1 MNDDEKGK
9 RFLELI
15 DEQNNLQ
22 WSIVMKL
29 SSLINSK
36 WNSTELQKDLEILSE
51 KHSIITKELNNL
63 DENSSIL

>member
-9 RFLELI
+9 KFLELI

-22 WSIVMKL
+22 WNIVVKL

-36 WNSTELQKDLEILSE
+36 WNSINLQNELEVLVAN
-51 KHSIITKELNNL
+51 HSKITKELNSF
-63 DENSSIL
+63 DENNSIL

>member
-9 RFLELI
+9 KFLESI

-22 WSIVMKL
+22 WSIVAKL

-36 WNSTELQKDLEILSE
+36 WNSTELQNELETLVE
-51 KHSIITKELNNL
+51 KHSKITKEINSL

>member
-15 DEQNNLQ
+15 DEQNNVQ
-22 WSIVMKL
+22 WSIVAKL
-29 SSLINSK
+29 TSLILSN
-36 WNSTELQKDLEILSE
+36 WNSTDAQKELEELVE
-51 KHSIITKELNNL
+51 KHTSITKELNSL

>member
-15 DEQNNLQ
+15 DEQNNVQ
-22 WSIVMKL
+22 WGIVAKL
-29 SSLINSK
+29 TSLISSNWDSASVQK
-36 WNSTELQKDLEILSE
+36 ELEELVE
-51 KHSIITKELNNL
+51 KHTSITKELNSL

>member
-15 DEQNNLQ
+15 NEQNNLQ
-22 WSIVMKL
+22 WSIVAKL
-29 SSLINSK
+29 SSLISSK
-36 WNSTELQKDLEILSE
+36 WNSIELQNELETLVE
-51 KHSIITKELNNL
+51 KYSKITKEINSL

>member
-22 WSIVMKL
+22 WSIVAKL
-29 SSLINSK
+29 SSLISLK
-36 WNSTELQKDLEILSE
+36 WNSIELQNELETLVEKYSKITKDLNS
-51 KHSIITKELNNL
+51 L
-63 DENSSIL
+63 DENDSIL

>member
-22 WSIVMKL
+22 WSIIAKL
-29 SSLINSK
+29 SSLVNMK
-36 WNSTELQKDLEILSE
+36 WNSDELQQELETLTK
-51 KHSIITKELNNL
+51 KHSTITKELNSL
-63 DENSSIL
+63 DENNSIL

>member
-22 WSIVMKL
+22 WSIVAKL
-29 SSLINSK
+29 SSLISSK
-36 WNSTELQKDLEILSE
+36 WNSIELQNELETLVE
-51 KHSIITKELNNL
+51 KYSKITKEINSLE
-63 DENSSIL
+63 ENSTIL

>member
-22 WSIVMKL
+22 WSIVAKL

-36 WNSTELQKDLEILSE
+36 WDSDELKNELETLVDN
-51 KHSIITKELNNL
+51 HSKITKELNSL
-63 DENSSIL
+63 DDTNSIL

>member
-22 WSIVMKL
+22 WSIVTKL

-36 WNSTELQKDLEILSE
+36 WNSVELQNELEALVE
-51 KHSIITKELNNL
+51 KYSKITKELNSL
-63 DENSSIL
+63 DDNNSIL

>member
-22 WSIVMKL
+22 WSIVAKL
-29 SSLINSK
+29 SSLIISK
-36 WNSTELQKDLEILSE
+36 WSSSELQQQLETLVE
-51 KHSIITKELNNL
+51 KHSTITKELNSL
-63 DENSSIL
+63 DENTSIL

>member
-22 WSIVMKL
+22 WSIIAKL
-29 SSLINSK
+29 SSLIISK
-36 WNSTELQKDLEILSE
+36 WSSLELQQQLETLVE
-51 KHSIITKELNNL
+51 KHSTITKELNSL
-63 DENSSIL
+63 DENNSIL

>member
-22 WSIVMKL
+22 WNIIAKL
-29 SSLINSK
+29 SSLISSK
-36 WNSTELQKDLEILSE
+36 WNSIELQNELETLVKKYS
-51 KHSIITKELNNL
+51 KITKEINSLE
-63 DENSSIL
+63 ENSSIL

>member
-15 DEQNNLQ
+15 DDQNNLQ
-22 WSIVMKL
+22 WSIVAKL

-36 WNSTELQKDLEILSE
+36 WNSIELQNELITLVE
-51 KHSIITKELNNL
+51 KHSKITKELNSL
-63 DENSSIL
+63 DENDSIL

>member
-22 WSIVMKL
+22 WSIVIKL

-51 KHSIITKELNNL
+51 KHSKITKELNSL

>member
-22 WSIVMKL
+22 WGIVTKL

-36 WNSTELQKDLEILSE
+36 WNSTELQNDLETLVEKYSKISKDLNS
-51 KHSIITKELNNL
+51 L
-63 DENSSIL
+63 DENDSIL

>member
-15 DEQNNLQ
+15 DEQNNIQ
-22 WSIVMKL
+22 WSIVAKL
-29 SSLINSK
+29 ASLISSN
-36 WNSTELQKDLEILSE
+36 WNSADTQKELEELVE
-51 KHSIITKELNNL
+51 KHTSITKELNSL